1 MVGGTGL
8 YSRAVVEGYNLVQ
21 EKPNQELRNDLEG
34 KSIDELLKI
43 CDELKIELDGEV
55 NKRRIVRAI
64 EIAQKE
70 KLPNKPRYEVL
81 QIGVWWDRDEI
92 YERIKER
99 LEMRMPNM
107 IQEIKQLVENGTN
120 ESFLRSLGLEA
131 KFVVDYLNGKF
142 SSYEEFFEEL
152 FKEERHFAKRQNT
165 WYNKEQNLHWI
176 DAKNNLLKNAEKL
189 VEEFLAQ

>member
-1 MVGGTGL
+1 MSLFLGKIHYWLFNKIVWF
-8 YSRAVVEGYNLVQ
+8 ENLE
-21 EKPNQELRNDLEG
+21 EKIIELA
-34 KSIDELLKI
+34 
-43 CDELKIELDGEV
+43 KIEGLD
-55 NKRRIVRAI
+55 I
-64 EIAQKE
+64 ENLRKEIEEKYGE